1 MSLSANTS
9 FVLAIRFFLIVV
21 LPWELIKKC
30 TQVIIEKLNVDCSFI
45 HGKFRFWVLDA
56 ELWVDVERSKIISIP
71 FKSSI
76 NHNEFFKERILVN
89 ESSSSCP
96 SGDIFILILDTDIK
110 MISHIKLSEG
120 NIDKQLICISNNLF
134 TMIILSLS
142 VLVIVE
148 VRFKIE
154 YRVNSIIFISIS
166 GIVCG

>member
-1 MSLSANTS
+1 MIKVIFESVSKY
-9 FVLAIRFFLIVV
+9 FVCFGNKIFLNRCV
-21 LPWELIKKC
+21 

-120 NIDKQLICISNNLF
+120 NIDKQLI
-134 TMIILSLS
+134 MIILSLS